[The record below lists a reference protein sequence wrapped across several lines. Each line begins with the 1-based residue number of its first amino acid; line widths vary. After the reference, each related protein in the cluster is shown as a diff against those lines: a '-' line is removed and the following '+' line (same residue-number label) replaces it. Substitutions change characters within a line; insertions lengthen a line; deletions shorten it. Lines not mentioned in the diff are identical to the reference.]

1 MLLIHQNFMFCILLR
16 NVILT
21 ENKKNMMNNY
31 SIIGVC
37 FLAQLAV
44 KKLLHIGQQGTYL
57 QFNQSYYQQL
67 TEERPEAI

>member
-1 MLLIHQNFMFCILLR
+1 MLLIHQNFKFCILLR

-21 ENKKNMMNNY
+21 ENKKKNMMNNY

-44 KKLLHIGQQGTYL
+44 KKLLTNSGHIY
-57 QFNQSYYQQL
+57 SL
-67 TEERPEAI
+67 TGVITSS